1 MEPVQRLSHVGL
13 TVRDLET
20 SLAFWRDHVRLRELG
35 RGLVEWEHLDRII
48 GLDGT
53 QIEWAELELPGGTIL
68 ELFAYRRPHAAPL
81 PPGGMNRPGMAHI
94 CLEVDH
100 IEQVVERLTAA
111 GYQARSR
118 ELVTIPLGEYKDFKC
133 IYFLDP
139 DGVTLELSERPAGQP
154 PAGQRPARRRRARSL
169 IAHRTSHSDQ
179 EAGHHG

>member
-1 MEPVQRLSHVGL
+1 MGPVQRLGHVGL
-13 TVRDLET
+13 TVRDLDT
-20 SLAFWRDHVRLRELG
+20 SLAFWRDHLCLRELG

-53 QIEWAELELPGGTIL
+53 QIEWAELELPGGAIL
-68 ELFAYRRPHAAPL
+68 ELFAYRRPAGAPL
-81 PPGGMNRPGMAHI
+81 PPGGMNRPGMTHI

-100 IEQVVERLTAA
+100 IERVVERLAAA

-118 ELVTIPLGEYKDFKC
+118 ELVTIPRGEYKDFKC

-139 DGVTLELSERPAGQP
+139 DGVTLELSERPPASAP
-154 PAGQRPARRRRARSL
+154 PGDGGCRPIGHL
-169 IAHRTSHSDQ
+169 DQ

>member
-1 MEPVQRLSHVGL
+1 MERVQRLGHVGL
-13 TVRDLET
+13 TVSDLDA
-20 SLAFWRDHVRLRELG
+20 SLVFWRDHVGLRELG

-48 GLDGT
+48 GLDHT
-53 QIEWAELELPGGTIL
+53 RIEWAELELPGGVIL
-68 ELFAYRRPHAAPL
+68 ELFAYRSPSGPPL

-118 ELVTIPLGEYKDFKC
+118 ELVTIPRGAYKDFKC

-139 DGVTLELSERPAGQP
+139 DGVTLELSERPSIHWAARQ
-154 PAGQRPARRRRARSL
+154 RRRMSGVNV
-169 IAHRTSHSDQ
+169 HRTGRVD
-179 EAGHHG
+179 EAAGRHG